1 MKRAMNRSVN
11 RILCLRRQAGVGILT
26 AIFLLVVL
34 AALGV
39 AMVGIYTAQQASANV
54 DLLGAQ
60 AYQSARAGLEWG
72 IFQRLR
78 SGACTDANT
87 AANPFTASFR
97 MPAGSSLAAFTVN
110 VSCTVSGTGPLARA
124 LIRSDA
130 CNMPDAAGKCVD
142 VNNAESVRRTLE
154 AEL

>member
-1 MKRAMNRSVN
+1 MNRSMNPNLKPVL
-11 RILCLRRQAGVGILT
+11 RLRRQAGVGILT

-34 AALGV
+34 SGLGV
-39 AMVGIYTAQQASANV
+39 AMVGIYTAQQTSANV

-78 SGACTDANT
+78 SNACTDANT

-97 MPAGSSLAAFTVN
+97 MPAVSSLAAFTVN
-110 VSCTVSGTGPLARA
+110 VSCTVSGAGPLARI

-130 CNMPDAAGKCVD
+130 CNMPDASGKCVD

>member
-1 MKRAMNRSVN
+1 
-11 RILCLRRQAGVGILT
+11 
-26 AIFLLVVL
+26 
-34 AALGV
+34 
-39 AMVGIYTAQQASANV
+39 
-54 DLLGAQ
+54 
-60 AYQSARAGLEWG
+60 
-72 IFQRLR
+72 
-78 SGACTDANT
+78 
-87 AANPFTASFR
+87 

-110 VSCTVSGTGPLARA
+110 VSCTVSGAGPLARA